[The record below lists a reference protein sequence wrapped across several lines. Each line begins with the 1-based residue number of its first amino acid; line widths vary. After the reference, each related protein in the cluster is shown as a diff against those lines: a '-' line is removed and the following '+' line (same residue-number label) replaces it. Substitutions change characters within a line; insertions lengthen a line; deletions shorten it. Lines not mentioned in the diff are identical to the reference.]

1 PCSRVRLSFRSAR
14 NVLARGDEAH
24 HHLAVT
30 WRLRRA
36 RREPSPDSEAV
47 RPLAGCYRAGTAAA
61 REASMLRASVNI
73 QGFVAKT
80 FQCGITPRGK
90 LRARPCSGPAASRY
104 ELSPRA
110 ARLPNGPDSFTAP
123 LGRQLRQVAIHS
135 QP

>member
-1 PCSRVRLSFRSAR
+1 LSFRSAR

-80 FQCGITPRGK
+80 FQCGITPIRSAAG
-90 LRARPCSGPAASRY
+90 PSSGFAAESTR
-104 ELSPRA
+104 
-110 ARLPNGPDSFTAP
+110 
-123 LGRQLRQVAIHS
+123 VI
-135 QP
+135 